1 VKAVFKVNAAG
12 KENEKPWYHAPEG
25 RGSLNI
31 ENGHEKRATKIE
43 LQDRIVVETRPDT
56 SPPSSSGEQFE
67 FEVVGIV
74 EDAES
79 SAQYA
84 VCYSEGAD
92 EFIVTNAVGELLDDD
107 TLAQEILGDF
117 LDQAADSEEEAT

>member
-1 VKAVFKVNAAG
+1 MATKAAASVQ
-12 KENEKPWYHAPEG
+12 G
-25 RGSLNI
+25 RLF
-31 ENGHEKRATKIE
+31 ETVELATAMDLTNGHDHAHAATRVE
-43 LQDRIVVETRPDT
+43 LQDKIVIETRLQDKSPD
-56 SPPSSSGEQFE
+56 SPVEQYE

-79 SAQYA
+79 DAQYA

-92 EFIVTNAVGELLDDD
+92 EFIVTNETGELIDDD

-117 LDQAADSEEEAT
+117 LDQASDADEEDNP

>member
-1 VKAVFKVNAAG
+1 MG
-12 KENEKPWYHAPEG
+12 KEKHKPWHHAPEG
-25 RGSLNI
+25 RRSLNV

-43 LQDRIVVETRPDT
+43 LQDRIVVETRLET
-56 SPPSSSGEQFE
+56 SPAGSTGEQFE

-79 SAQYA
+79 STQYA

-92 EFIVTNAVGELLDDD
+92 EFIVTNAVGELIDDD

-117 LDQAADSEEEAT
+117 LDQAAESEEEDT

>member
-1 VKAVFKVNAAG
+1 MNA
-12 KENEKPWYHAPEG
+12 HD
-25 RGSLNI
+25 
-31 ENGHEKRATKIE
+31 GHEKRAGKIE
-43 LQDRIVVETRPDT
+43 LQDRIVVETRLERVGAATPT
-56 SPPSSSGEQFE
+56 EQYE

-79 SAQYA
+79 AAQYA

-92 EFIVTNAVGELLDDD
+92 EFIVTNEMGELIDDD

-117 LDQAADSEEEAT
+117 LDQATDTEDDET

>member
-1 VKAVFKVNAAG
+1 MDTAD
-12 KENEKPWYHAPEG
+12 
-25 RGSLNI
+25 
-31 ENGHEKRATKIE
+31 GHEKRAGRIE
-43 LQDRIVVETRPDT
+43 LQDRIIVETRLETRAADT
-56 SPPSSSGEQFE
+56 PAEQFE

-92 EFIVTNAVGELLDDD
+92 EFIVTDESGELLDDD

-117 LDQAADSEEEAT
+117 LDQATDTEDDET

>member
-1 VKAVFKVNAAG
+1 MDTPDG
-12 KENEKPWYHAPEG
+12 QD
-25 RGSLNI
+25 
-31 ENGHEKRATKIE
+31 KRAGRIE
-43 LQDRIVVETRPDT
+43 LQDRIIVETRLGAV
-56 SPPSSSGEQFE
+56 SAQAPPEQFE

-79 SAQYA
+79 AAQYA

-92 EFIVTNAVGELLDDD
+92 EFIVTDESGELLDDD

-117 LDQAADSEEEAT
+117 LDQATDTEDDDT

>member
-1 VKAVFKVNAAG
+1 MNAQD
-12 KENEKPWYHAPEG
+12 
-25 RGSLNI
+25 
-31 ENGHEKRATKIE
+31 GHEKRAGRIE
-43 LQDRIVVETRPDT
+43 LQDRIVVETRLERAGTAPADAPT
-56 SPPSSSGEQFE
+56 EQYE

-79 SAQYA
+79 AAQYA

-92 EFIVTNAVGELLDDD
+92 EFIVTNETGELIDDD

-117 LDQAADSEEEAT
+117 LDQAVDTEDDET